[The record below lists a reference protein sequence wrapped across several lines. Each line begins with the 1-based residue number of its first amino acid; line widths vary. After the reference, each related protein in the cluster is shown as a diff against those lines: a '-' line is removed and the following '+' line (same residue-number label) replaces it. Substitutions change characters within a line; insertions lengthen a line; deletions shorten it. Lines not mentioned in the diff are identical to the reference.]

1 LPNWHLQ
8 ILKHF
13 FLKAQSNPIH
23 LDSWG
28 LETNGNGITPESFTE
43 NGNTFHLINQNE
55 TISLTDNWELDRLM
69 IHENNS
75 LSINGFQLIVNCIMD
90 SGKGKLVGT
99 AESSLTIKGKS
110 GSLQFDSSN
119 ALLNNLNL
127 AAGASTS
134 LKNKLN
140 IVCSNTLGSIGLGDS
155 AVLNTNGFLVLGSS
169 EKGSASLASFG
180 KNVVL
185 QGSIEVQKYIP
196 PGKRNFRFLSHPFAN
211 PISLNQLNPDIDI
224 TGVGGTSN
232 GFTTTSTNNPSAFWY
247 NPILGEQNN
256 NEIGW
261 TAFTNTDGLNLNAWK
276 PKQGIR
282 INLRGSKG
290 EGLNGQSYRPSPII
304 LHLKDS
310 LNTGDQIVSLTKNAH
325 NDGYNLIGNPFAA
338 EIDMSKLQT
347 GQNIVPNYYLWDPY
361 LGSKGGYTCYPFSNS
376 IYLPSFAAFF
386 AQTIDSSMGNQ
397 ILFPE
402 NCKVTTGQSLR
413 VLGATEKITN
423 QLELIVEADS
433 TIWDRALFIFKNNAS
448 DSIDFFDAKKLMNPD
463 CSLFSWSAEK
473 VKLCIDTRSSLH
485 STRIPLGLLSSVPK
499 TYQLKISQ
507 LPEFSGFDFYLI
519 DKITAGKTL
528 MRTGMSYTFQIDN
541 LPSPN
546 DSSRFEI
553 QMLAK
558 TIAFNSIEL
567 PKLSCQVFPNPT
579 NNQLSL
585 QIQCTKLLPV
595 FITIKNS
602 LGQSLLNKKLE
613 PAHQINHSILM
624 NNWSAGVYLLTISNK
639 EETITQKIIK
649 Y

>member
-1 LPNWHLQ
+1 
-8 ILKHF
+8 
-13 FLKAQSNPIH
+13 
-23 LDSWG
+23 
-28 LETNGNGITPESFTE
+28 
-43 NGNTFHLINQNE
+43 
-55 TISLTDNWELDRLM
+55 
-69 IHENNS
+69 
-75 LSINGFQLIVNCIMD
+75 
-90 SGKGKLVGT
+90 
-99 AESSLTIKGKS
+99 
-110 GSLQFDSSN
+110 
-119 ALLNNLNL
+119 
-127 AAGASTS
+127 
-134 LKNKLN
+134 
-140 IVCSNTLGSIGLGDS
+140 
-155 AVLNTNGFLVLGSS
+155 
-169 EKGSASLASFG
+169 
-180 KNVVL
+180 
-185 QGSIEVQKYIP
+185 
-196 PGKRNFRFLSHPFAN
+196 
-211 PISLNQLNPDIDI
+211 
-224 TGVGGTSN
+224 
-232 GFTTTSTNNPSAFWY
+232 
-247 NPILGEQNN
+247 
-256 NEIGW
+256 
-261 TAFTNTDGLNLNAWK
+261 
-276 PKQGIR
+276 
-282 INLRGSKG
+282 
-290 EGLNGQSYRPSPII
+290 
-304 LHLKDS
+304 
-310 LNTGDQIVSLTKNAH
+310 
-325 NDGYNLIGNPFAA
+325 
-338 EIDMSKLQT
+338 
-347 GQNIVPNYYLWDPY
+347 
-361 LGSKGGYTCYPFSNS
+361 
-376 IYLPSFAAFF
+376 
-386 AQTIDSSMGNQ
+386 
-397 ILFPE
+397 
-402 NCKVTTGQSLR
+402 

-485 STRIPLGLLSSVPK
+485 PTRIPLGLLSSVPK